1 MEQVN
6 FMQQYVELAKS
17 SQYLIESLWEIGT
30 EVSKFNVPLISV
42 FFPFFE
48 TFSNIFY
55 YQSSLYKSVYNFN
68 LPIFSSVFPYYPGD
82 KKVPERVGEKIS
94 VKTGKLAFPLFF
106 DFSVIG
112 EVSRVAFPK
121 TEEKT
126 KLDSFRKPSEK
137 YVADN
142 ALKDLSKDVSQK
154 TPVHSILEM
163 QTQLWSQIAP
173 SVKIL
178 SSVFLQ
184 YEKQVV
190 PLPLLMAMSK
200 SAILDHNDFLGFTA
214 YRFSTFSK
222 EEKVKSAFP
231 KHSTKKFNK
240 KTLLDK
246 ETISETTTT
255 YLIGGITFGP
265 ETLRVVDFVANL
277 STAIVEKQI
286 PFQKVLTN
294 ISRLSLLSISS
305 LGDAPSYQYGEP
317 VSEPPTSIPPNPI
330 DLRLEKNFK
339 FSDSFI
345 NKSSTSLDAI
355 RGSLLALPAEA
366 AAVEKL
372 VAETLIQPISSS
384 EESKSYEDRESSES
398 GLTPTNFKP
407 VLTQTPIEA
416 FRLPSILTSVI
427 SNYIQ
432 SYSIISSEPIS
443 SQIYQT
449 SIDTERF
456 TLEESKP
463 TTEKSE
469 SNQLSKSL
477 ITLALATTQKLLTK
491 VHQQETTTFMKKIQ
505 ILRLTYAS
513 SIADFGAAGP
523 IRTTMLGEV
532 ASGLGVPSVIEPS
545 SFNESVVLQQP
556 PLDGSF
562 SSMNQDAVNVTVF
575 AELAEEDLR
584 NLERKIHRILSD
596 QMSRYYGSSMI

>member
-190 PLPLLMAMSK
+190 PLPL
-200 SAILDHNDFLGFTA
+200 
-214 YRFSTFSK
+214 
-222 EEKVKSAFP
+222 
-231 KHSTKKFNK
+231 
-240 KTLLDK
+240 
-246 ETISETTTT
+246 
-255 YLIGGITFGP
+255 
-265 ETLRVVDFVANL
+265 
-277 STAIVEKQI
+277 
-286 PFQKVLTN
+286 
-294 ISRLSLLSISS
+294 
-305 LGDAPSYQYGEP
+305 P
-317 VSEPPTSIPPNPI
+317 VSYTH
-330 DLRLEKNFK
+330 L
-339 FSDSFI
+339 
-345 NKSSTSLDAI
+345 
-355 RGSLLALPAEA
+355 
-366 AAVEKL
+366 
-372 VAETLIQPISSS
+372 TL
-384 EESKSYEDRESSES
+384 
-398 GLTPTNFKP
+398 
-407 VLTQTPIEA
+407 
-416 FRLPSILTSVI
+416 
-427 SNYIQ
+427 
-432 SYSIISSEPIS
+432 
-443 SQIYQT
+443 
-449 SIDTERF
+449 
-456 TLEESKP
+456 P
-463 TTEKSE
+463 TTPY
-469 SNQLSKSL
+469 
-477 ITLALATTQKLLTK
+477 
-491 VHQQETTTFMKKIQ
+491 V
-505 ILRLTYAS
+505 
-513 SIADFGAAGP
+513 
-523 IRTTMLGEV
+523 
-532 ASGLGVPSVIEPS
+532 
-545 SFNESVVLQQP
+545 
-556 PLDGSF
+556 
-562 SSMNQDAVNVTVF
+562 
-575 AELAEEDLR
+575 
-584 NLERKIHRILSD
+584 
-596 QMSRYYGSSMI
+596 